1 MEIKEIY
8 SLYKAHPSITTD
20 SRNCSE
26 NSIFFAMKGVS
37 FNGNEYAQKA
47 IENGCSYAFVDEKQY
62 ANGTNI
68 LYVEDCLSTLQQLAK
83 FHRLT
88 LGTKII
94 GITGTNGKTT
104 TKELV
109 SAVLQ
114 RKYSTLYTQGNFN
127 NHLGVPLTLLRLT
140 SEHEIAVV
148 EMGANHPGEI
158 RELVEIV
165 RPNYGIITNIG
176 KAHLEGFGSF
186 EGVVKTKAALY
197 EFLRETNGE
206 IFINYDNEILQ
217 SISSGIKAFKFGKNS
232 NYDVVADIYSSDP
245 FLSVEWH
252 DKIIQTHLIGA
263 YNFENVMAAIAVGRK
278 MGISDDEIV
287 AAIEAYEPTNNRSQ
301 FKDSGRNQLII
312 DAYNANPT
320 SMNASLHNFLQMNKP
335 NKIVILGDM
344 KELGADSMKEHV
356 AIAELLEKS
365 DLKDVFLVGPC
376 FMESTDQFHRFETT
390 DELIDWLRL
399 NPINNSNLLIKGSN
413 SMHLTKVVD
422 LL

>member
-68 LYVEDCLSTLQQLAK
+68 LYVENCLSTLQQLAK
-83 FHRLT
+83 FHRVT

-165 RPNYGIITNIG
+165 RPNYGIITNVG

-263 YNFENVMAAIAVGRK
+263 YNFENVMAAIAVGHK

-320 SMNASLHNFLQMNKP
+320 SMNASLHDFLQMNKP

-356 AIAELLEKS
+356 AIAELLKKS
-365 DLKDVFLVGPC
+365 DLKDVFLIGPC

>member
-217 SISSGIKAFKFGKNS
+217 SISSGIKAFKFGKDS

>member
-1 MEIKEIY
+1 M
-8 SLYKAHPSITTD
+8 
-20 SRNCSE
+20 
-26 NSIFFAMKGVS
+26 
-37 FNGNEYAQKA
+37 
-47 IENGCSYAFVDEKQY
+47 
-62 ANGTNI
+62 
-68 LYVEDCLSTLQQLAK
+68 
-83 FHRLT
+83 
-88 LGTKII
+88 
-94 GITGTNGKTT
+94 
-104 TKELV
+104 
-109 SAVLQ
+109 
-114 RKYSTLYTQGNFN
+114 
-127 NHLGVPLTLLRLT
+127 TLLRLT